1 MSSKHHD
8 IAETIVCTAAALRF
22 NVITASYKL
31 KASTPEAVA
40 QHHRNA
46 LKASG
51 FRSIAEAYRAAI
63 QLAPKHPAVAQW
75 HEDLAAAQTEA
86 SFYGESADFWM
97 DRF

>member
-1 MSSKHHD
+1 MSAKHHD
-8 IAETIVCTAAALRF
+8 IAETIVCTAATLRF
-22 NVITASYKL
+22 NVITAPYKL
-31 KASTPEAVA
+31 ESTVNEAVA
-40 QHHRNA
+40 QHHRSA

-86 SFYGESADFWM
+86 RFYGEAAAFWIE
-97 DRF
+97 RF